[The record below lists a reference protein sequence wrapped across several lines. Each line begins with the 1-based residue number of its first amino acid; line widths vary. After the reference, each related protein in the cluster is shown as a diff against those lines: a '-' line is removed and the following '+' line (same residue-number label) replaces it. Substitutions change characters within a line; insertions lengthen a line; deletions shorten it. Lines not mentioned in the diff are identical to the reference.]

1 MHWIFFGV
9 ACRVCD
15 VYDREKKANKML
27 LESKGCVLES

>member
-15 VYDREKKANKML
+15 GYDRKEKANKRL
-27 LESKGCVLES
+27 LESNGGVLES